1 MFCAES
7 NSKAALSSCQ
17 NIPSWNPFHYSLG
30 VDGMIP
36 TVAVEQAP
44 SNSPCLYL
52 EEWPRLPF
60 TARIDRAH
68 SDRARSASKK
78 GTWPLPSH
86 PSEAARSA
94 STFLAVMPL
103 ILTPSQ
109 VSQPGQSDC
118 GRRTSTVSSCAF
130 REQRDALAARPSL
143 AATPIKSFQFSPFP
157 NSWRDGRGRPKV
169 RASNNIYDP
178 SKLARSLSGD
188 GA

>member
-109 VSQPGQSDC
+109 VSQPGQS
-118 GRRTSTVSSCAF
+118 R
-130 REQRDALAARPSL
+130 LRPSNEHCFIVRVPG
-143 AATPIKSFQFSPFP
+143 AKGCPGCEAVPRCHADKIFSVFSFSQLVAGWKRETS
-157 NSWRDGRGRPKV
+157 S
-169 RASNNIYDP
+169 
-178 SKLARSLSGD
+178 ARVEQYI
-188 GA
+188 